1 MTFQS
6 FNRREEKIKWTFFHR
21 WRFFHII
28 MIFIKIFF
36 NHTDVWRLDLFIEEK
51 KPWLVRW
58 YYSQL
63 VIVSSL
69 LLLLTCTH
77 SDVCIYIYINIFSFV
92 GEWFAECCCINV
104 DKCSGYS
111 CRTTQHLINKAWI
124 TTILLNLYYYII
136 LFYYIILHIFG
147 EGLVREAHGRGGSS
161 IQGLFFSSDLHF
173 LSRLCCGQG

>member
-1 MTFQS
+1 
-6 FNRREEKIKWTFFHR
+6 
-21 WRFFHII
+21 

-124 TTILLNLYYYII
+124 TTILLNLYYLLYYSTI
-136 LFYYIILHIFG
+136 LYYIFLEKALWERLMAEVVAASKVCFSPLIYIFF
-147 EGLVREAHGRGGSS
+147 RGYVVVK
-161 IQGLFFSSDLHF
+161 D
-173 LSRLCCGQG
+173 R